1 MGQYNEKVDAYIA
14 KSPDYARPILVHIR
28 ELVHRAAP
36 ELTEMIK
43 WGFPFF
49 DYKGPVCQIAAFKRH
64 CAFGFWK
71 ERMLQDPKAYLKI
84 DGEVSSAGSFG
95 SILSI
100 SDLPPE
106 EVIIDFIHQA
116 IAINEKGIKVEKKP
130 TAPKPE
136 IAMSPEFESAL
147 NNSLAAKDQYEKFSP
162 SSKREYLEW
171 FADAKTDATRTKRIE
186 QALEWIVEGKTRNWK
201 YK

>member
-1 MGQYNEKVDAYIA
+1 MGQYNERVDAYIA
-14 KSPDYARPILVHIR
+14 KSPDYAKPILLHIR
-28 ELVHRAAP
+28 ELVHRTAP
-36 ELTEMIK
+36 ELEEIIK

-49 DYKGPVCQIAAFKRH
+49 DYKGPVCQMAAFKKH

-71 ERMLQDPKAYLKI
+71 EKMLKDPKGYLKL

-95 SILSI
+95 PIMSI

-106 EVIIDFIHQA
+106 GVIADFIRQA
-116 IAINEKGIKVEKKP
+116 IAINEQGIKTEKKP
-130 TAPKPE
+130 STPKPE
-136 IAMSPEFESAL
+136 LTMPSDFQKMLDGNAE
-147 NNSLAAKDQYEKFSP
+147 AKAFYEKFSP

-171 FADAKTDATRTKRIE
+171 FTEAKTDATREKRL
-186 QALEWIVEGKTRNWK
+186 QTALEQIAEGKTKNWK